1 MPYYRFS
8 WIQNAVTT
16 YWWVENLEDDD
27 EAAGRADEIMDAE
40 GASQAD
46 AQRED
51 ADPSELPAEAGGVD
65 WEPATSEEIRI
76 VRQEAEREGE
86 SVPLIP
92 PEELIL

>member
-8 WIQNAVTT
+8 WVQNAVTT

-27 EAAGRADEIMDAE
+27 EAARRADEIMD
-40 GASQAD
+40 QAD
-46 AQRED
+46 DQLKD

-76 VRQEAEREGE
+76 ARQEAEREGE

-92 PEELIL
+92 PDELIL